1 MLAGVLGAFQPVSPL
16 TTCSEQPPTR
26 AGRLIHPSVP
36 RPVMAEH
43 FLEGAK
49 NELSPAVTVTTVV
62 LILTFVVGFA
72 YRLFVTFA

>member
-1 MLAGVLGAFQPVSPL
+1 MVGNTIPESNASQSRE
-16 TTCSEQPPTR
+16 TYPPQR
-26 AGRLIHPSVP
+26 P
-36 RPVMAEH
+36 RPTMADH

-62 LILTFVVGFA
+62 LILTFLVGFA